1 MQHNFH
7 QFRFRERMALSRF
20 EYVKKFEKDDS
31 LLRDCWIVVRIDGK
45 GKDLIENYFGN
56 QEQIS
61 AIFMNRDD
69 NGLNLSWYL
78 DLVFYCTRLYTI

>member
-1 MQHNFH
+1 
-7 QFRFRERMALSRF
+7 MALSRF

-61 AIFMNRDD
+61 AIFMNRAD
-69 NGLNLSWYL
+69 N
-78 DLVFYCTRLYTI
+78 